1 MCAVSSVVFTHRAHS
16 VQRALARQLKT
27 QEKYGELT
35 ALANQLGEKKSPLTE
50 MTHSPTL
57 RSNKQRT
64 FATMF
69 ESPRMLVDTAKTE
82 PGSVCYQAPSNIAL
96 VKYWGKHGVQLP
108 RNPNASFTLSVAR
121 TITELAWAPKDHD
134 NASRIQLEL
143 YYDGE
148 LREAFAERV
157 RTFFGK
163 LTKIYPFLE
172 QFAWTVKTHNTFP
185 HGAGIASSAS
195 AMAALAACL
204 VSLEEQW
211 FEKLSTETYFQKAS
225 YIARLGSGSAARSVF
240 AKAAA
245 WGTSTS
251 LAGSSDEYAVSIV
264 DQLHP
269 SFQDYRDSIL
279 LVSSAEKSVSSS
291 AGHGLMDNQP
301 YAPVRYDMANRRFT
315 RLLEIL
321 KRGELD
327 DFCTLVEAD
336 ALDLHALMMQ
346 STPPYILMEPNTIAV
361 VNAVRRFRES
371 SGLPVCFTL
380 DAGPNVHLLYP
391 KAIDLQVNDW
401 LKSEI
406 APLLPQGLIYDHVG
420 EGASRARL
428 PEFKITA

>member
-1 MCAVSSVVFTHRAHS
+1 
-16 VQRALARQLKT
+16 
-27 QEKYGELT
+27 
-35 ALANQLGEKKSPLTE
+35 
-50 MTHSPTL
+50 
-57 RSNKQRT
+57 
-64 FATMF
+64 MF
-69 ESPRMLVDTAKTE
+69 ESPRMLVDSAKTE

-108 RNPNASFTLSVAR
+108 RNANASFTLSVAR
-121 TITELAWAPKDHD
+121 TITELSWSPK
-134 NASRIQLEL
+134 NINNNSRIQLEL

-148 LREAFAERV
+148 LREAFAV
-157 RTFFGK
+157 RIRAFFGK

-172 QFAWTVKTHNTFP
+172 QFAWTVQTHNTFP

-211 FEKLSTETYFQKAS
+211 FGKLSTETHYQKAS

-245 WGTSTS
+245 WGASTS
-251 LAGSSDEYAVSIV
+251 LDGSSDDYAVSIA
-264 DQLHP
+264 DKLHT

-291 AGHGLMDNQP
+291 AGHGLMDNQA
-301 YAPVRYDMANRRFT
+301 YAPIRYDMANRRFT
-315 RLLEIL
+315 RLLDIL
-321 KRGELD
+321 QRGELD
-327 DFCTLVEAD
+327 DFCKLVEAD

-346 STPPYILMEPNTIAV
+346 SSPPYILMEPNTIAV

-371 SGLPVCFTL
+371 SKLPVCFTL

-391 KAIDLQVNDW
+391 KAIDMEVNEW
-401 LKSEI
+401 LKAEI
-406 APLLPQGLIYDHVG
+406 APLLPQGRIDDHVG
-420 EGASRARL
+420 EGASKARL
-428 PEFKITA
+428 PKLKLTTQ

>member
-1 MCAVSSVVFTHRAHS
+1 
-16 VQRALARQLKT
+16 
-27 QEKYGELT
+27 
-35 ALANQLGEKKSPLTE
+35 
-50 MTHSPTL
+50 
-57 RSNKQRT
+57 
-64 FATMF
+64 MF
-69 ESPRMLVDTAKTE
+69 ESPRMLVDAATTA
-82 PGSVCYQAPSNIAL
+82 PGSVSYQAPSNIAL

-121 TITELAWAPKDHD
+121 TITELSWSPK
-134 NASRIQLEL
+134 NTSNSERIQLEL

-148 LREAFAERV
+148 LRESFAARV
-157 RTFFGK
+157 RVFFGT

-172 QFAWTVKTHNTFP
+172 QFSWTIRTHNTFP

-204 VSLEEQW
+204 VNIEEKW
-211 FEKLSTETYFQKAS
+211 FGALAKEEHYRKAS

-245 WGTSTS
+245 WGASAS
-251 LAGSSDEYAVSIV
+251 LAGSSDDYAVSIAES
-264 DQLHP
+264 LHP

-301 YAPVRYDMANRRFT
+301 YAPVRYEIANRRFT

-321 KRGELD
+321 RKGELD

-401 LKSEI
+401 LNSEI
-406 APLLPQGLIYDHVG
+406 AGLLPQGRIDDHVG
-420 EGASRARL
+420 KGASVARL
-428 PEFKITA
+428 PELKTAS

>member
-1 MCAVSSVVFTHRAHS
+1 
-16 VQRALARQLKT
+16 
-27 QEKYGELT
+27 
-35 ALANQLGEKKSPLTE
+35 
-50 MTHSPTL
+50 
-57 RSNKQRT
+57 
-64 FATMF
+64 
-69 ESPRMLVDTAKTE
+69 MLIDVASTT

-108 RNPNASFTLSVAR
+108 RNPNASFTLSVAQ
-121 TITELAWAPKDHD
+121 TITELSWQPKDQD
-134 NASRIQLEL
+134 DSSRIQLSL

-148 LREAFAERV
+148 LREAFAARV
-157 RTFFGK
+157 RMFFGK
-163 LTKIYPFLE
+163 LTKSYPFLE
-172 QFAWTVKTHNTFP
+172 QLSWTVKTHNTFP

-211 FEKLSTETYFQKAS
+211 FGKLSEADHYRKAS

-245 WGTSTS
+245 WGTSPS
-251 LAGSSDEYAVSIV
+251 LVGSSDDYAVSIA
-264 DQLHP
+264 DSLHT

-301 YAPVRYDMANRRFT
+301 YAPVRYEIANRRFT

-321 KRGELD
+321 KKGELD

-391 KAIDLQVNDW
+391 KTIELQVNDW

-406 APLLPQGLIYDHVG
+406 APLLPQGRIDDFVG
-420 EGASRARL
+420 EGASKAQL
-428 PEFKITA
+428 PALTANV

>member
-1 MCAVSSVVFTHRAHS
+1 
-16 VQRALARQLKT
+16 
-27 QEKYGELT
+27 
-35 ALANQLGEKKSPLTE
+35 
-50 MTHSPTL
+50 
-57 RSNKQRT
+57 
-64 FATMF
+64 MF
-69 ESPRMLVDTAKTE
+69 ESPRMLIDATTMA

-96 VKYWGKHGVQLP
+96 VKYWGKHGNQLP

-121 TITELAWAPKDHD
+121 TITELSWKPKDQD
-134 NASRIQLEL
+134 DASRIQLDL

-148 LREAFAERV
+148 LREAFAVRV
-157 RTFFGK
+157 RQFFAK

-172 QFAWTVKTHNTFP
+172 QLSWTVKTHNTFP

-211 FEKLSTETYFQKAS
+211 FVKLSEAEHLRKAS

-245 WGTSTS
+245 WGASTN
-251 LAGSSDEYAVSIV
+251 LAGSSDEYAVSIA
-264 DQLHP
+264 DSLHT

-301 YAPVRYDMANRRFT
+301 YAPVRYEIANRRFT
-315 RLLEIL
+315 RLLDIL
-321 KRGELD
+321 KKGELD

-391 KAIDLQVNDW
+391 KSIDLQINDW
-401 LKSEI
+401 LQTEI
-406 APLLPQGLIYDHVG
+406 APLLPQGRIDDHVG
-420 EGASRARL
+420 HGASAARL
-428 PEFKITA
+428 PELKITSS